1 MATEFSL
8 GLWLQMGTVG
18 KRMKGVVQKELKGT
32 VQADVIKVHKELQV
46 AKVLR
51 VGGIVFPRENTS
63 DGYLTLKVS
72 PENMYIQLISYR
84 LCSVSL

>member
-18 KRMKGVVQKELKGT
+18 KRMKGRVE
-32 VQADVIKVHKELQV
+32 ADVIKVHKELQV

-51 VGGIVFPRENTS
+51 MGGIVFTRENTS

-72 PENMYIQLISYR
+72 PENMYIQLTLYR
-84 LCSVSL
+84 LRSVSL